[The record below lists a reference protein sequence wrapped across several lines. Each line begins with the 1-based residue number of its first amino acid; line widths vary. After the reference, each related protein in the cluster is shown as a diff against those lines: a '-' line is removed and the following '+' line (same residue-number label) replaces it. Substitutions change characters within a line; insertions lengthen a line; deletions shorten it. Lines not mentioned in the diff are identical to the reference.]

1 MNEITNGITM
11 PENNNAGFAST
22 EAKFTLY
29 NSVGEEVSTFADV
42 AAEVKKGGEIFK
54 HEEPQDSNYINPI
67 SVKVET
73 AEAIDIVREKEEA
86 ATAQKVLDIL
96 PAFAQNSVTH
106 SVAGNALEVLNKI
119 SQLCCNN
126 NGYSNI
132 ANVANTTHQMQGF
145 AAELGQPNR
154 KKKANPSIL
163 AKQLIKKHNIIAYDS
178 AVYRWTGYYY
188 QLLNASALK
197 RLCMSEFESVFHETG
212 DAHILNS
219 MLNLIPPMSMDGKQH
234 LWPANDLV
242 VFNNGVYFLH
252 TQTFENDQ
260 TRLKVIPHYFIKHAI
275 EANFVSDLS
284 CPFFDKYLYDL
295 SSGNPRLIKRF
306 WQALGLLLSS
316 DVKAKRIVALIGVGG
331 SGKSTFGDV
340 VKFLIKDENVTAFTP
355 KELLGRFNGERL
367 ANSAVN
373 ICMDLPNIPFDEDIV
388 GRIKG
393 LSGGDIVTGEMKY
406 LSTFNYVFN
415 GHLLFGSNYPIKIT
429 YDDEAFYR
437 RMLILP
443 CENRI
448 PDNMRDIYL
457 IDKLKCELSAIAT
470 KAILAFSEVR
480 HNNYYFEGDEC
491 WVANTENSCT
501 SGPDGDISLVL
512 SFLNDRCTVINSQ
525 DVFTPIGVLYNE
537 FVAYCA
543 QSNLPCKLNNIKFS
557 KILTFLVP
565 NSVSTKTRVNG
576 IPTNVR
582 TCIQLMQA

>member
-1 MNEITNGITM
+1 MNEITNGIIM
-11 PENNNAGFAST
+11 SKNNDAGFEST
-22 EAKFTLY
+22 ETKLTLY
-29 NSVGEEVSTFADV
+29 NSAGKEVNTFADV

-86 ATAQKVLDIL
+86 ATAQKFLDVL
-96 PAFAQNSVTH
+96 PGFVQSSVPFSVT
-106 SVAGNALEVLNKI
+106 GNALEVLNKI

-126 NGYSNI
+126 NGYSNM

-154 KKKANPSIL
+154 RKKANPSIL
-163 AKQLIKKHNIIAYDS
+163 GKQLIKKHNIIAYDS

-219 MLNLIPPMSMDGKQH
+219 MLNLIPPMSMDGKKH
-234 LWPANDLV
+234 LCPANDLV

-252 TQTFENDQ
+252 MQTFENDQ
-260 TRLKVIPHYFIKHAI
+260 ARLNVIPHYFIKHAI

-457 IDKLKCELSAIAT
+457 IDKLKRELSAIAT

-501 SGPDGDISLVL
+501 SGHDGDISLVL
-512 SFLNDRCTVINSQ
+512 SFLNDRCTIINSQ
-525 DVFTPIGVLYNE
+525 DVFTPIGVLYNA
-537 FVAYCA
+537 FMAYCT
-543 QSNLPCKLNNIKFS
+543 QNNLTCRLTNIKFS
-557 KILTFLVP
+557 KILTSLIP
-565 NSVSTKTRVNG
+565 NSKPNKVRING
-576 IPTNVR
+576 EPTNVR
-582 TCIQLMQA
+582 TCIQLVQA

>member
-1 MNEITNGITM
+1 M
-11 PENNNAGFAST
+11 
-22 EAKFTLY
+22 
-29 NSVGEEVSTFADV
+29 
-42 AAEVKKGGEIFK
+42 
-54 HEEPQDSNYINPI
+54 
-67 SVKVET
+67 
-73 AEAIDIVREKEEA
+73 
-86 ATAQKVLDIL
+86 
-96 PAFAQNSVTH
+96 
-106 SVAGNALEVLNKI
+106 
-119 SQLCCNN
+119 
-126 NGYSNI
+126 
-132 ANVANTTHQMQGF
+132 
-145 AAELGQPNR
+145 
-154 KKKANPSIL
+154 
-163 AKQLIKKHNIIAYDS
+163 
-178 AVYRWTGYYY
+178 
-188 QLLNASALK
+188 
-197 RLCMSEFESVFHETG
+197 
-212 DAHILNS
+212 
-219 MLNLIPPMSMDGKQH
+219 
-234 LWPANDLV
+234 
-242 VFNNGVYFLH
+242 
-252 TQTFENDQ
+252 
-260 TRLKVIPHYFIKHAI
+260 IPHYFIKHAI

-457 IDKLKCELSAIAT
+457 IDKLKHELSAIAT

-491 WVANTENSCT
+491 WVANAENNCT
-501 SGPDGDISLVL
+501 SGSDGDMLLVL
-512 SFLNDRCTVINSQ
+512 SFLNDRCTIINSQ
-525 DVFTPIGVLYNE
+525 DVFTPIGVLYNA
-537 FVAYCA
+537 FMAYCT
-543 QSNLPCKLNNIKFS
+543 QNNLACRLTNITFS
-557 KILTFLVP
+557 KILTSLVP
-565 NSVSTKTRVNG
+565 NSKPSKARING
-576 IPTNVR
+576 KPTNVR
-582 TCIQLMQA
+582 TCIQLVQA